1 MKFSSLKTKLMILLI
16 GIIVVSNAI
25 LSVME
30 SSMSKPALESSVEQS
45 ITGIAENV
53 ANQMRLENEKV
64 FHMLS
69 GIANLEFIKDDN
81 IAASEK
87 SRQIAK
93 IAETDSRYENIAFY
107 GEDGKSVTADG
118 RVLDFSNR
126 DYFKQAMAGKYF
138 ISDPAIS
145 SVNNQLLM
153 FYSVPVRS
161 LQNGRISGVI
171 CAVYHAA
178 ALSQLCM
185 DMKIGKES
193 HPFVINMKTGR
204 TVADSD
210 VAYVE
215 KGQILKNDTSG
226 AMQEA
231 ILEAMAGKV
240 TYKTFFEPWRKKIMV
255 ASYRPVGGKCD
266 WAVFCMAPYDE
277 FFGFIK
283 RIAISMVTATLII
296 LIIACILSLGVITI
310 SLKPLK
316 ALEAAITEIASGNA
330 DLTKRIEIKTKDE
343 IGNVVKGF
351 NAFTAKLQSIISS
364 LKDSNLN
371 LGSVGETMSSSV
383 TDTASSITQI
393 IANIES
399 MRNQIDGQTQS
410 VNQTAGAVN
419 EIASNIESLEHM
431 IESQSRGV
439 TSASA
444 AVEEMIGNISSVN
457 QSMDKMA
464 RSFNDLRSNSQ
475 VGIDKLRAVSERIT
489 QIESQSQ
496 MLQEANVAIANI
508 ASQTNLLAMNAAI
521 EAAHAGE
528 AGKGFAVVADEIRK
542 LSETSTAQSKTIG
555 VQLNNIKESINEVV
569 SASTETSVAF
579 ETVSVKL
586 EETDALVIQIKS
598 AMEEQNAGSKQI
610 TDALHNMNDST
621 GEVRTASSEMAEG
634 NKMIL
639 KEVQLLQHATSEMTN
654 GMNEMSVGA
663 KKINETGSA
672 LNEISSRMNESI
684 AEIGEQIGQF
694 KV

>member
-283 RIAISMVTATLII
+283 RIAVSMVTATLII